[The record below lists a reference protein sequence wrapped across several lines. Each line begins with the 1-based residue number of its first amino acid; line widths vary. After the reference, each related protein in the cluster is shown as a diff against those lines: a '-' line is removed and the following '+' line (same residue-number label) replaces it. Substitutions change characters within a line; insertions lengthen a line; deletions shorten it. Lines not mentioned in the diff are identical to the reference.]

1 MIEFLKKYKTQ
12 IFNFIT
18 IFLIVTFVIYP
29 GLTVA
34 NTFLNILAGI
44 GFLLLILWGGVVL
57 YDYVRSSDG
66 IVDMNELKEAETELD
81 YVPKPKPKRKPK
93 VTKSVVTIDF
103 TDAKGMNE
111 IDGVIKP
118 IAEGRVKVSVQT
130 PKVMGEYQLNNKEKV
145 RKSVTKKTK

>member
-57 YDYVRSSDG
+57 YDYVRSSDES
-66 IVDMNELKEAETELD
+66 VDE
-81 YVPKPKPKRKPK
+81 VKPIEPTNVKPKRKPK
-93 VTKSVVTIDF
+93 TK
-103 TDAKGMNE
+103 
-111 IDGVIKP
+111 
-118 IAEGRVKVSVQT
+118 
-130 PKVMGEYQLNNKEKV
+130 
-145 RKSVTKKTK
+145 

>member
-29 GLTVA
+29 GLNVA

-57 YDYVRSSDG
+57 YDYVRSSAES
-66 IVDMNELKEAETELD
+66 VDE
-81 YVPKPKPKRKPK
+81 VKPIEPTNVKPKRKPK
-93 VTKSVVTIDF
+93 TK
-103 TDAKGMNE
+103 
-111 IDGVIKP
+111 
-118 IAEGRVKVSVQT
+118 
-130 PKVMGEYQLNNKEKV
+130 
-145 RKSVTKKTK
+145 

>member
-57 YDYVRSSDG
+57 YDYVRSSAES
-66 IVDMNELKEAETELD
+66 VDE
-81 YVPKPKPKRKPK
+81 VKPIEPTNVKPKRKPK
-93 VTKSVVTIDF
+93 TK
-103 TDAKGMNE
+103 
-111 IDGVIKP
+111 
-118 IAEGRVKVSVQT
+118 
-130 PKVMGEYQLNNKEKV
+130 
-145 RKSVTKKTK
+145 